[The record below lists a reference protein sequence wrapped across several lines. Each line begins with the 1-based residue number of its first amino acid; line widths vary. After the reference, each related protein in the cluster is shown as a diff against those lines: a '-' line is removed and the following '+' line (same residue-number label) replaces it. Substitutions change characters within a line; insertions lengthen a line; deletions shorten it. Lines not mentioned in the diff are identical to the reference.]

1 MKWLLRTL
9 LLVAFCFA
17 PALADAAEKALCPV
31 CVTLEGASAPETVH
45 AWRTYEGTRYGLCS
59 KECAKK
65 FDAEPAAY
73 IPRSL
78 PRPAPP
84 FSATGFDGKAIDLST
99 YAGKVVL
106 LDYWAT
112 WCGPCRRSM
121 PELERLHQEYSRKGL
136 IVLGV
141 SVDDPPAHKK
151 ARDLVKSKRYAYHFA
166 FDRTDKPSWPDW
178 GVQAIPAAFL
188 IDRKGQIVAQW
199 TGLPADPAE
208 IENAIRE
215 IL

>member
-1 MKWLLRTL
+1 MKWLLGFMVVL
-9 LLVAFCFA
+9 ACAIGV
-17 PALADAAEKALCPV
+17 PAQAAEKAPCPV
-31 CVTLEGASAPETVH
+31 CLTLEGTREPETVH
-45 AWRTYEGTRYGLCS
+45 AWRTHDGVRYGLCS

-73 IPRSL
+73 IPRGL

-84 FSATGFDGKAIDLST
+84 FAATGFDGKPVDLESLK
-99 YAGKVVL
+99 GKVVL

-136 IVLGV
+136 VVLGV

-151 ARDLVKSKRYAYHFA
+151 AKDFVKSKRYGYHFA
-166 FDRTDKPSWPDW
+166 FDRADNPSWPEW

-199 TGLPADPAE
+199 TGIPADPAE
-208 IENAIRE
+208 VEAAIEEA
-215 IL
+215 L